1 MELVG
6 RDEVI
11 KRIFDRI
18 SGQDSV
24 SIVGYDGMGKSSLL
38 SYIISNFNKDNTLM
52 IEIFDSE
59 PSTALDFFK
68 TLFDS
73 VEIEIEDNNKID
85 INLKY
90 QLKEKFS
97 SCRDHEKTTELKKT
111 LNSVFSKLHR
121 QGINTILVIDDFDR
135 MTKCINEG
143 NREDAVENFK
153 FLRNLANNNTIRV
166 RYIVT
171 SKKSIEAISEEC
183 TVSGLPGIFNNPIK
197 LELLE
202 ITDVKKYI
210 LRRLSQYQYRINS
223 YEDELIIRVGGRVP
237 GILKAAVD
245 ILIDYK
251 NPEKNKGTSNELN
264 SNNELEFMQEVEKT
278 CDYIFKS
285 YWKCITYEEEIIKTF
300 VLQ

>member
-90 QLKEKFS
+90 QLKRS
-97 SCRDHEKTTELKKT
+97 SP
-111 LNSVFSKLHR
+111 
-121 QGINTILVIDDFDR
+121 
-135 MTKCINEG
+135 
-143 NREDAVENFK
+143 AVEIMK
-153 FLRNLANNNTIRV
+153 NN
-166 RYIVT
+166 
-171 SKKSIEAISEEC
+171 
-183 TVSGLPGIFNNPIK
+183 
-197 LELLE
+197 
-202 ITDVKKYI
+202 
-210 LRRLSQYQYRINS
+210 
-223 YEDELIIRVGGRVP
+223 
-237 GILKAAVD
+237 
-245 ILIDYK
+245 
-251 NPEKNKGTSNELN
+251 
-264 SNNELEFMQEVEKT
+264 
-278 CDYIFKS
+278 
-285 YWKCITYEEEIIKTF
+285 
-300 VLQ
+300 